1 MKRGLAALGIATVF
15 ALSAC
20 GNPTTAEDEIIDE
33 PIPGEE
39 QPLPDDDL
47 NDDVDDDM
55 NDDLDDDLDED
66 TEEETEG

>member
-1 MKRGLAALGIATVF
+1 MKRGLAVLGMAAVF

-39 QPLPDDDL
+39 QQLPEDDL
-47 NDDVDDDM
+47 NDDLDDENLDE
-55 NDDLDDDLDED
+55 DLDDDTDDD
-66 TEEETEG
+66 TEG